1 MRRPALALLALI
13 TLGACS
19 EGDGI
24 VEVAWQFDD
33 AGLERVFPQGE
44 RADTCEFSS
53 ASVRFNLVV
62 RLRILENS
70 AACAADP
77 NADDCAEVLAETF
90 PCYRYR
96 GTAETVPISATP
108 EGDDDGY
115 LMIVEAL
122 IDPTDTPAF
131 VPVSECIRSP
141 GPRVRKVSPGRITDL
156 ELQQFIITQ
165 PDLTAGTA
173 DLDACRG

>member
-1 MRRPALALLALI
+1 MNDDTRDFYDALAPDYVGLFPDWEASM
-13 TLGACS
+13 TRHG
-19 EGDGI
+19 
-24 VEVAWQFDD
+24 EV
-33 AGLERVFPQGE
+33 
-44 RADTCEFSS
+44 
-53 ASVRFNLVV
+53 
-62 RLRILENS
+62 
-70 AACAADP
+70 
-77 NADDCAEVLAETF
+77 
-90 PCYRYR
+90 
-96 GTAETVPISATP
+96 
-108 EGDDDGY
+108 
-115 LMIVEAL
+115 VEAL